1 MLNTIDINYATYLQM
16 TEDQQYEYN
25 FVLTYMKNAPV
36 IKDYFS
42 SMDLTDRPFV
52 FVKELQDAF
61 INDNNEEL
69 YSILTSIPEYS
80 QEFFLASPAY
90 KVIHTLSYI
99 LSRIQTTLTVES
111 EMLVSHVNN
120 EDYTS
125 FVEQVDFSMF
135 PRYYSELRELA
146 ENDITRFETIKQM
159 KYSDCLVELI
169 YRQKQS
175 DFERLVMKSKTT
187 R

>member
-16 TEDQQYEYN
+16 NEDQQYEYN
-25 FVLTYMKNAPV
+25 FVLTYMKNAPA
-36 IKDYFS
+36 IKDYFC

-80 QEFFLASPAY
+80 PELLLASPAY
-90 KVIHTLSYI
+90 KVIHTFSHLI
-99 LSRIQTTLTVES
+99 SRIQSTLTIES

-146 ENDITRFETIKQM
+146 GNDITRFETIKQM